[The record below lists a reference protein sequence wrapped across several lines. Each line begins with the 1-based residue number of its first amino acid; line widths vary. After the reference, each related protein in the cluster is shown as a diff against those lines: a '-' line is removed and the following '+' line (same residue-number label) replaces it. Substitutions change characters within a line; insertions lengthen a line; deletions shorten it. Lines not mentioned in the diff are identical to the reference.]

1 MKTLENRIPPPLV
14 GLVCA
19 IAMWGLARATPAF
32 AMPSA
37 LRLALAAGCALLGI
51 GIAVA
56 GVAAFRRA
64 RTTVNPLKPESASEL
79 VTGGIYR
86 ITRNPMYLGMALVL
100 LGWALFLSAPASLL
114 GVVAFVAFID
124 RLQIRPEERAMLAL
138 FGKSFRAY
146 ATRVR
151 RWL

>member
-37 LRLALAAGCALLGI
+37 LCLALAAGCALLGI

-138 FGKSFRAY
+138 FGESFRAY

>member
-100 LGWALFLSAPASLL
+100 LGWALFLSAPTSLL

-138 FGKSFRAY
+138 FGESFRAY